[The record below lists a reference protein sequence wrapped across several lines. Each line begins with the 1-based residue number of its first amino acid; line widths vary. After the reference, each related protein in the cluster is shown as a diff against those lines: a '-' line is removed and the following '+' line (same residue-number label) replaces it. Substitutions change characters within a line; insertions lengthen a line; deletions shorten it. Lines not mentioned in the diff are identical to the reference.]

1 MDTKRGRPRE
11 FHNASERQ
19 KAYRERRK
27 EQKQASDLA
36 VALLEDVENEIVT
49 LQKTLDYHRGKGE
62 SMHVRY
68 IKNEGFNDRAELW
81 VNDKFTTTRI
91 DILVFRHLVRAG
103 LLVFRDK
110 TWMGNQYT
118 FTD

>member
-1 MDTKRGRPRE
+1 MTSKGRPRE
-11 FHNASERQ
+11 FRNAADKQ
-19 KAYRERRK
+19 KAYRERLK
-27 EQKQASDLA
+27 EQKQVSDLA
-36 VALLEDVENEIVT
+36 IALLEDVENEIVT
-49 LQKTLDYHRGKGE
+49 LQKTLDYHRRKGE
-62 SMHVRY
+62 SIHVRY

-103 LLVFRDK
+103 LLVFKVK